1 MHHNGGLLLDLFKF
15 ARCSAN
21 YQTPPMMKPAFFSK
35 YEWWYH
41 LAMMPVCFALG
52 NYYLLGERYFTHL
65 PTFLAASLLAFLLYW
80 SSVVILTIVI
90 RRTAG
95 SAAKGQILEQM
106 LKMLWKLAAATVLLI
121 VFDIWIYSL
130 VPSLDVGFRWSK
142 IGPLALVGVLCDAF
156 ICALL
161 GLFYALQQW
170 KNDQADDEKLARQ
183 SLEVEFDALKGQV
196 NPHFLFNSLNTLS
209 SLISADPTQAEDF
222 VEDLARIYRYMLQG
236 GRTELVPLQSELSFL
251 EVYVRLLKVR
261 YHDALVVQLPERC
274 PADLM
279 IPPLMLQI
287 LLDNAVQYNVLSP
300 SRPLSVAITLSGD
313 RAVTVTNNVQMRHRT
328 LGATGTGLRGL
339 SAKLLT
345 FTPRRLQVEESGEA
359 FSVTIPLLPEAT
371 PARVQV

>member
-1 MHHNGGLLLDLFKF
+1 
-15 ARCSAN
+15 
-21 YQTPPMMKPAFFSK
+21 MKPALFSK

-52 NYYLLGERYFTHL
+52 NYYLLGERYFMHF
-65 PTFLAASLLAFLLYW
+65 PTFLNASALALVLYW
-80 SSVVILTIVI
+80 FSVVILTIVI
-90 RRTAG
+90 RKTAG
-95 SAAKGQILEQM
+95 SPAQGQILGQM
-106 LKMLWKLAAATVLLI
+106 LKMFWKLAAATLVLM

-130 VPSLDVGFRWSK
+130 VPALEVAFAWSE
-142 IGPLALVGVLCDAF
+142 IWPMVLVGLVCDAF

-170 KNDQADDEKLARQ
+170 KNDKADDEKLARE

-209 SLISADPTQAEDF
+209 SLISADPVQAEDF

-236 GRTELVPLQSELSFL
+236 GRTDLVPLQSELAFL

-261 YHDALVVQLPERC
+261 YHEALLVELPDRC
-274 PADLM
+274 PPDLT
-279 IPPLMLQI
+279 IPPLILQI
-287 LLDNAVQYNVLSP
+287 LVDNAVQYNVLSA
-300 SRPLSVAITLSGD
+300 SRPLTVTISLTGD
-313 RAVTVTNNVQMRHRT
+313 RAIRVANNVQIRHRT

-345 FTPRRLQVEESGEA
+345 FTLRKLEIQETNDT
-359 FSVTIPLLPEAT
+359 FSVTIPLLPDAV
-371 PARVQV
+371 AVQ

>member
-1 MHHNGGLLLDLFKF
+1 
-15 ARCSAN
+15 
-21 YQTPPMMKPAFFSK
+21 MKPAFFSK

-52 NYYLLGERYFTHL
+52 NYYLIGERYFIHW
-65 PTFLAASLLAFLLYW
+65 PSFLAASSLAFVVYW
-80 SSVVILTIVI
+80 SSVAILTTVI
-90 RRTAG
+90 RKTAG
-95 SAAKGQILEQM
+95 CAAVGQILQQM
-106 LKMLWKLAAATVLLI
+106 LEMLWKLAAATVLLM

-130 VPSLDVGFRWSK
+130 VPGLDVEFSWSK
-142 IGPLALVGVLCDAF
+142 IWPMVLVGLLCDAF

-183 SLEVEFDALKGQV
+183 SAEVEFDALKGQV

-209 SLISADPTQAEDF
+209 SLISADPAQAEDF

-261 YHDALVVQLPERC
+261 YHDALVVHLPERC
-274 PADLM
+274 PPDLM
-279 IPPLMLQI
+279 ILPLMLQI
-287 LLDNAVQYNVLSP
+287 LLDNAIQYNVLSP
-300 SRPLSVAITLSGD
+300 SRPLTVTIMLTDD
-313 RAVTVTNNVQMRHRT
+313 RAIRVTNNVQMRHRT
-328 LGATGTGLRGL
+328 LSATGTGLRGL

-345 FTPRRLQVEESGEA
+345 FTPRRLTVDETSGT
-359 FSVTIPLLPEAT
+359 FSVTIPLLPESPVQV
-371 PARVQV
+371 PAR

>member
-1 MHHNGGLLLDLFKF
+1 
-15 ARCSAN
+15 
-21 YQTPPMMKPAFFSK
+21 MKPAFFSK

-41 LAMMPVCFALG
+41 LAMMPVGFALG
-52 NYYLLGERYFTHL
+52 NYYVLGEHYFLHL
-65 PTFLAASLLAFLLYW
+65 PTFLIATTLALVLYW
-80 SSVVILTIVI
+80 FSVVVLTIVI
-90 RRTAG
+90 RKTAG
-95 SAAKGQILEQM
+95 SSAQGQILGQM
-106 LKMLWKLAAATVLLI
+106 LKMFWKLAAATALLMI
-121 VFDIWIYSL
+121 FDIWMYSL
-130 VPSLDVGFRWSK
+130 VPGLEVDFSWLK
-142 IGPLALVGVLCDAF
+142 IWPIVLVGLLCDAF
-156 ICALL
+156 ICGLL

-209 SLISADPTQAEDF
+209 SLINADPAQAEDF

-261 YHDALVVQLPERC
+261 YHDALLVHLPDRC
-274 PADLM
+274 PPDLT

-287 LLDNAVQYNVLSP
+287 LVDNAVQYNMLSLN
-300 SRPLSVAITLSGD
+300 RPLTVTITLTDD
-313 RAVTVTNNVQMRHRT
+313 RAIRITNNVQMRHRT

-345 FTPRRLQVEESGEA
+345 FTPRKLNIQESDA
-359 FSVTIPLLPEAT
+359 IFSVTIPLLPDSV
-371 PARVQV
+371 PAQVPVQ

>member
-1 MHHNGGLLLDLFKF
+1 
-15 ARCSAN
+15 
-21 YQTPPMMKPAFFSK
+21 MKPAFFSK

-52 NYYLLGERYFTHL
+52 NYYVLGERYFDHL
-65 PTFLAASLLAFLLYW
+65 PTFTTATALALVLYW
-80 SSVVILTIVI
+80 FSVVVLTIVI
-90 RRTAG
+90 RKTAG
-95 SAAKGQILEQM
+95 SAAEGQILGQM
-106 LKMLWKLAAATVLLI
+106 LKMLWKLAAATVFLM

-130 VPSLDVGFRWSK
+130 VPALDVALSWSK
-142 IGPLALVGVLCDAF
+142 IAPMALVGLLCDAF

-209 SLISADPTQAEDF
+209 SLIQVDPVQAEDF

-251 EVYVRLLKVR
+251 EIYVRLLKVR
-261 YHDALVVQLPERC
+261 YHDALLVHLPDRC
-274 PADLM
+274 PPELT

-287 LLDNAVQYNVLSP
+287 LLDNAVQYNVLSA
-300 SRPLSVAITLSGD
+300 SRPLTVTITLTDD
-313 RAVTVTNNVQMRHRT
+313 RAIRVTNNVQMRHRT

-345 FTPRRLQVEESGEA
+345 LTSRKLDIQESSHI
-359 FSVTIPLLPEAT
+359 FSVTIPLLPDLVAT
-371 PARVQV
+371 QLPIQ

>member
-1 MHHNGGLLLDLFKF
+1 
-15 ARCSAN
+15 
-21 YQTPPMMKPAFFSK
+21 MKPAFFSK

-52 NYYLLGERYFTHL
+52 NYYLLGERYFVHL
-65 PTFLAASLLAFLLYW
+65 STFLIGTTLALVLYW
-80 SSVVILTIVI
+80 FSVVVLTIVI
-90 RRTAG
+90 RKTAG
-95 SAAKGQILEQM
+95 SSAEGEILGQM
-106 LKMLWKLAAATVLLI
+106 LRMLWKLALATVLLM

-130 VPSLDVGFRWSK
+130 LPDLKVDFSWAEIWP
-142 IGPLALVGVLCDAF
+142 IALVGLLCDAF

-183 SLEVEFDALKGQV
+183 SAEVEFDALRGQV

-209 SLISADPTQAEDF
+209 SLISADPEQAEEF

-251 EVYVRLLKVR
+251 EVYIRLLKVR
-261 YHDALVVQLPERC
+261 YHHALVVNLPDRC
-274 PADLM
+274 PPDLT

-287 LLDNAVQYNVLSP
+287 LVDNAVQYNMLST
-300 SRPLSVAITLSGD
+300 SRPLTITISLTDD
-313 RAVTVTNNVQMRHRT
+313 RAIRVVNNVQMRHRT
-328 LGATGTGLRGL
+328 LRATGTGLRGL

-345 FTPRRLQVEESGEA
+345 FTSRKLDIQESDDT
-359 FSVTIPLLPEAT
+359 FSVTIPLLPDAV
-371 PARVQV
+371 ARHVSAQ

>member
-1 MHHNGGLLLDLFKF
+1 
-15 ARCSAN
+15 
-21 YQTPPMMKPAFFSK
+21 MKPAFFSK

-52 NYYLLGERYFTHL
+52 NYYLLGEQYFLHL
-65 PTFLAASLLAFLLYW
+65 PTFLVATALASVLYW
-80 SSVVILTIVI
+80 FSVVILTVVI
-90 RRTAG
+90 RKTAG
-95 SAAKGQILEQM
+95 SSAEGHITRQM
-106 LKMLWKLAAATVLLI
+106 LKMLWKLAAATIVLML
-121 VFDIWIYSL
+121 FDSWMYSL
-130 VPSLDVGFRWSK
+130 VPGLDVDFSWSK
-142 IGPLALVGVLCDAF
+142 IGPMVLVGLLCDAF

-209 SLISADPTQAEDF
+209 SLIGPDPEQAEDF

-261 YHDALVVQLPERC
+261 YHDALVVHLPDRC
-274 PADLM
+274 PPELT

-287 LLDNAVQYNVLSP
+287 LVDNAVQYNVLSAT
-300 SRPLSVAITLSGD
+300 RPLIVTIALTDD
-313 RAVTVTNNVQMRHRT
+313 RAIRVTNNVQMRHRT

-345 FTPRRLQVEESGEA
+345 FTPRKLTIQENNDI
-359 FSVTIPLLPEAT
+359 FSVTIPLLPDAM
-371 PARVQV
+371 PAQVPVQ

>member
-1 MHHNGGLLLDLFKF
+1 
-15 ARCSAN
+15 
-21 YQTPPMMKPAFFSK
+21 MKPAFFSK
-35 YEWWYH
+35 YEWGYH

-52 NYYLLGERYFTHL
+52 NYYLLGERYFLHL
-65 PTFLAASLLAFLLYW
+65 PTFITATGLALTLYW
-80 SSVVILTIVI
+80 FSVVILTIVI

-95 SAAKGQILEQM
+95 SSAEGQILERM
-106 LKMLWKLAAATVLLI
+106 LSMLWKLAAATVLLM

-130 VPSLDVGFRWSK
+130 VPGLSVNFSWSK
-142 IGPLALVGVLCDAF
+142 IWPPALVGVLCDAF

-196 NPHFLFNSLNTLS
+196 NPHFLFSSLNTLS
-209 SLISADPTQAEDF
+209 SLIHVDPAQAEDF
-222 VEDLARIYRYMLQG
+222 VEDLARIYRYILQG
-236 GRTELVPLQSELSFL
+236 GRTELVPLQSELAFL

-261 YHDALVVQLPERC
+261 YHDALVVHLPGHC
-274 PADLM
+274 PADLT

-287 LLDNAVQYNVLSP
+287 LVDNAVQYNMLSG
-300 SRPLSVAITLSGD
+300 SRPLTITVALTDD
-313 RAVTVTNNVQMRHRT
+313 RSIRVTNNVQMRHRT

-345 FTPRRLQVEESGEA
+345 FTPRKLDIRENGDT
-359 FSVTIPLLPEAT
+359 FSVTIPLLPDIAT
-371 PARVQV
+371 AEVPVQ